1 MDPWKGIPYQ
11 LTNHDFIVVDFYES
25 FDTWKGSDRI
35 WQEEDSIWS
44 QGSNHLHYL
53 HLGSFLE
60 TNGPWGPER
69 EMDRNEGSP
78 WVYSTRKIKSSKS
91 ANFSK
96 MPSPFL
102 LSFSCWIILPSL
114 LDKSWYIHIF
124 SIPWGDP
131 VWFTFLY
138 LGWSGV
144 FASTSEPAVDHW
156 RSWNQRDR
164 GNQVYLISTFA
175 LAFVKQKFLHLFL
188 NAIFYQSTTR

>member
-96 MPSPFL
+96 MPSSFL

-114 LDKSWYIHIF
+114 LDKSWLYI
-124 SIPWGDP
+124 
-131 VWFTFLY
+131 FLAF
-138 LGWSGV
+138 LGEIQFDFFISV
-144 FASTSEPAVDHW
+144 DQVFFASISESAVDHW
-156 RSWNQRDR
+156 RSCNQRQR
-164 GNQVYLISTFA
+164 GNQVYTFFDFCIGVCKA
-175 LAFVKQKFLHLFL
+175 EVSPPFFECHILSIY
-188 NAIFYQSTTR
+188 N